1 MSIFKIVGIGLTAA
15 VLAVLVKGY
24 RAELGVLLSAAASI
38 LIFSLLVPYIKAIMA
53 MLENLSGQTGVDIRH
68 IAIII
73 KIIGAAY
80 ITQLGAELCRDA
92 GENSIATKVE
102 LGGKIIIVGL
112 SMPIVY
118 SLLNLIENI
127 ITL

>member
-1 MSIFKIVGIGLTAA
+1 MSIFKIVGIGLASA

-24 RAELGVLLSAAASI
+24 RAELGLLISIASSV
-38 LIFSLLVPYIKAIMA
+38 LIFSLILPYIKSIMTMLSDLSAQSGTDLTHVAI
-53 MLENLSGQTGVDIRH
+53 V
-68 IAIII
+68 I

-92 GENSIATKVE
+92 GENAVASKVE
-102 LGGKIIIVGL
+102 LGGKIIIAGL

-118 SLLNLIENI
+118 SLLDLMKNLMS
-127 ITL
+127 L

>member
-15 VLAVLVKGY
+15 VLAVLVKRY
-24 RAELGVLLSAAASI
+24 RAELGMLLSTVSSV
-38 LIFSLLVPYIKAIMA
+38 LIFALLMPYIKSIIV
-53 MLENLSGQTGVDIRH
+53 MLTDLSAQTGIDARH
-68 IAIII
+68 IMIVI

-92 GENSIATKVE
+92 GENAIATKVE
-102 LGGKIIIVGL
+102 LGGKIIMVGL

-118 SLLNLIENI
+118 SLLDLVKNI